1 MTASYSMIDL
11 PKCPRG
17 HAAAQDGKGENMRG
31 FLIAL
36 MLSVGLAACETTSA
50 SSEQVGA
57 DEAIGSNPSGDPIA
71 LYAVNAVPGTVGPV
85 VAASGDSMMVHVGP
99 DYVSATGDR
108 CRRVILADGNGRSQV
123 SAVCLTEQSWKTV
136 IGL

>member
-1 MTASYSMIDL
+1 
-11 PKCPRG
+11 
-17 HAAAQDGKGENMRG
+17 MRG

-57 DEAIGSNPSGDPIA
+57 DEAIGSNPSVTTSSLPNVSRGR
-71 LYAVNAVPGTVGPV
+71 Y
-85 VAASGDSMMVHVGP
+85 GDSMMVHVGP

>member
-1 MTASYSMIDL
+1 
-11 PKCPRG
+11 
-17 HAAAQDGKGENMRG
+17 MRG

-36 MLSVGLAACETTSA
+36 VLSVGLAACETAST
-50 SSEQVGA
+50 SSEHAAIDSAVG
-57 DEAIGSNPSGDPIA
+57 GNPSGDPVA

-85 VAASGDSMMVHVGP
+85 VAASGNSMMVHVGP

>member
-1 MTASYSMIDL
+1 
-11 PKCPRG
+11 
-17 HAAAQDGKGENMRG
+17 MRG

-71 LYAVNAVPGTVGPV
+71 LYAVNAVPGTVVPV
-85 VAASGDSMMVHVGP
+85 VAASGDPMMVHVGP